1 MILALATRWKQ
12 EVGYSQPTIDKFAF
26 PSMFW
31 MDSYL
36 GNRISVAHTVHR
48 LHLVVS
54 YLFAK
59 FLVGDDFPLLGE
71 AAAAGAES
79 LLVRRFFGSLSG
91 GGGGG
96 GCGFGSLG
104 ASAILS

>member
-12 EVGYSQPTIDKFAF
+12 EVGFSQPPIDKFAF

-36 GNRISVAHTVHR
+36 GNRISVADTIHR
-48 LHLVVS
+48 LYPVVS

-79 LLVRRFFGSLSG
+79 LLVNRFFGSLSDIVG

-96 GCGFGSLG
+96 G
-104 ASAILS
+104 